1 MRMRMNKINY
11 QLALDKIIEENQK
24 QQNVPSLLMH
34 SCCAPCS
41 SYCLTYLAQY
51 FRITIFYYNPNIS
64 PETEYKKRVKEQIR
78 LIQSLDVKYPI
89 SFVEGTYEPEKF
101 YEMAK
106 GLEEVKEGGIRC
118 FACYKMRQREAAYYA
133 KEHGFDY
140 FTTTLSVSPHKN
152 AQKLNEIGLWLQ
164 EEVGVAYL
172 VSDFKKK
179 GGYLQSIE
187 LSKKYDLYRQDYCG
201 CEFSKRQR
209 EQERVAKEK
218 DSQKEQKCIAKA
230 KNSQKG
236 EGMTTE
242 VWDIYDEEGQRTG
255 DTMVRGIPAKGQYML
270 CVHVYLYTPDKLFLL
285 QKRSKNKISHPG
297 EWDVTC
303 GAVLHNEESIEAAK
317 RETLEEIGIDL
328 SDSVL
333 QYAGRI
339 KKEKRFIDIYFV
351 QKDFSLDDCTLQ
363 KEEVEDVCLVS
374 AEQLLN
380 TQETDRLREE
390 HYMRLLKKAIQDVLD
405 S

>member
-1 MRMRMNKINY
+1 MNKINY

-24 QQNVPSLLMH
+24 QQKVPSLLMH

-209 EQERVAKEK
+209 EQERVAQEK

>member
-1 MRMRMNKINY
+1 MNKINY

-24 QQNVPSLLMH
+24 QQKVPSLLMH

-64 PETEYKKRVKEQIR
+64 PEIEYKKRVKEQIR